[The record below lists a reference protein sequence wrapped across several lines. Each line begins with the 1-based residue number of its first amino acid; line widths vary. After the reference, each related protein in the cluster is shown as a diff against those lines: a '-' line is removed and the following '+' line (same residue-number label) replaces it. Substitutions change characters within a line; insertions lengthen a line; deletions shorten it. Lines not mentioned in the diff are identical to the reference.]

1 MSEVLFI
8 AQETQHLSSKATQ
21 TDSRTQLQ
29 RPGPAHLAAAA
40 GSVLRRRGALGFSL
54 ARASRPTHGR
64 DLPLTRAYG
73 CDCIVDA
80 GLHAAAPR
88 RQSLV
93 LTALALAG
101 LDISPCFRAPCAPWR
116 PHGGPD
122 WRLGRCLLHRS
133 VPANHLG
140 QEQHAAAQ
148 LDVGRRV
155 GCRGGGWG
163 RGLVWARGGPSL
175 CPPGPRLLGGARR
188 W

>member
-1 MSEVLFI
+1 LFI
-8 AQETQHLSSKATQ
+8 AEETQHLSSKATQ

-64 DLPLTRAYG
+64 GLPLTRAYG

-80 GLHAAAPR
+80 GPFAAAPR

-101 LDISPCFRAPCAPWR
+101 LDVGPCLRAPCAPWR
-116 PHGGPD
+116 QHGGPD
-122 WRLGRCLLHRS
+122 WRLGPCLLPLPL
-133 VPANHLG
+133 PANHLG
-140 QEQHAAAQ
+140 QEQRAAAQ
-148 LDVGRRV
+148 LDVGRRL
-155 GCRGGGWG
+155 GYRHSGGRWG
-163 RGLVWARGGPSL
+163 RGLDWARGGPPL
-175 CPPGPRLLGGARR
+175 
-188 W
+188 